1 MEDHDV
7 LDNKPNPVH
16 NINFQG
22 STSSLNTTIDTS
34 KTTII
39 TEPVDISFATSNID
53 LLSKAQED
61 TRAKIAVTFTQS
73 FLVIIGV
80 CLFLP
85 FLLKAVSINIFP
97 NPMETAKD
105 LITTTAS
112 ILSGPFGFIVGFYF
126 KQSTNKNG

>member
-1 MEDHDV
+1 MEDKDV
-7 LDNKPNPVH
+7 LDKKPEII
-16 NINFQG
+16 NIIPQ
-22 STSSLNTTIDTS
+22 NTKANEREEVNTNATV
-34 KTTII
+34 I
-39 TEPVDISFATSNID
+39 TEPIDISFATNNID
-53 LLSKAQED
+53 VLSKAQED

-73 FLVIIGV
+73 FLVIIGI

-85 FLLKAVSINIFP
+85 FMLKSVSSSAFP

-126 KQSTNKNG
+126 KQNLNNKNG